1 MTDSGR
7 IVDEFIKLASF
18 DSETGN
24 EDKIG
29 DYLFRLLL
37 ENGFEVERDSIGNIY
52 GLLKGDPDIEPILFS
67 SHMDTVSPGKNKKV
81 IIHDDGKITSDESTV
96 LGADDISGL
105 VSIIETIRVIKE
117 DGLTHGDIE
126 VLFSVQE
133 ESFCSGTKDFDFSKI
148 KAKQAYVLD
157 LSGSIGGAALSAPS
171 ILTFTETVYGKSA
184 HSGFDPESGIHAI
197 HLAAKAIA
205 NIKNGHIDETTTVN
219 IGLING
225 GIAPNI
231 VPDKVVITGEIR
243 SLSHE
248 KALEQAKLI
257 EETFLKAVEGTKAR
271 VTHEVKVNFKAYNTE
286 EYSKTV
292 KRFVRACNR
301 VGVNADLQTT
311 FGGSDNNRLTE
322 HGIEG
327 IVIACG
333 MNNVHTTKEYT
344 SVVDLTLS
352 AEVTLALATD
362 SE

>member
-1 MTDSGR
+1 MTDSDR
-7 IVDEFIKLASF
+7 IVKEFIKLASF

-24 EDKIG
+24 ESRIS
-29 DYLFRLLL
+29 DYLLDLLINLGL
-37 ENGFEVERDSIGNIY
+37 ETHRDDLGNIY
-52 GLLKGDPDIEPILFS
+52 GFLKGNSDSAAILLS
-67 SHMDTVSPGKNKKV
+67 SHMDTVRPGKGKRV
-81 IIHDDGKITSDESTV
+81 IVHNDGKITSDGTTV

-105 VSIIETIRVIKE
+105 VSIIETLRVIIE
-117 DGLTHGDIE
+117 EGLSHGDIE

-133 ESFCSGTKDFDFSKI
+133 ESFCSGTADYDFDRI
-148 KAKQAYVLD
+148 KAGQAYVLD
-157 LSGSIGGAALSAPS
+157 LSGPIGGCALAAPS

-197 HLAAKAIA
+197 AIAAKAISE
-205 NIKNGHIDETTTVN
+205 ITNGHIDESTTVN
-219 IGLING
+219 VGLIEG
-225 GIAPNI
+225 GSAPNI

-257 EETFLKAVEGTKAR
+257 EETFLRAVDGTGAR
-271 VTHEVKVNFKAYNTE
+271 VTHDVKVNFKAYHTE
-286 EYSKTV
+286 EYSATV
-292 KRFVRACNR
+292 RRFIRACNR
-301 VGVNADLQTT
+301 VGANAVLQTT
-311 FGGSDNNRLTE
+311 FGGSDNNRLAE

-362 SE
+362 GE

>member
-7 IVDEFIKLASF
+7 IVEEFIKLASF
-18 DSETGN
+18 DSETGS
-24 EDKIG
+24 EGEIS
-29 DYLFRLLL
+29 DYLFELLTVS
-37 ENGFEVERDSIGNIY
+37 GFEVKRDSIGNIY

-81 IIHDDGKITSDESTV
+81 IVHDDGKITSDGSTI

-117 DGLTHGDIE
+117 DGLNHGDIE

-133 ESFCSGTKDFDFSKI
+133 ESFCSGTADFDFSMI

-157 LSGSIGGAALSAPS
+157 LSGPIGGCALAAPS

-197 HLAAKAIA
+197 FLAARAIA
-205 NIKNGHIDETTTVN
+205 EIKNGHIDETTTVN
-219 IGLING
+219 IGMING

-231 VPDKVVITGEIR
+231 VPDRVVITGEIR

-257 EETFLKAVEGTKAR
+257 EETFLRTVEGSGAR
-271 VTHEVKVNFKAYNTE
+271 VTHEVKVNFKAYKIE
-286 EYSKTV
+286 ENHATV
-292 KRFVRACNR
+292 KRFIRACDQ
-301 VGVNADLQTT
+301 VGVNAALQMT
-311 FGGSDNNRLTE
+311 FGGSDNNRLAE
-322 HGIEG
+322 HGIDG

-333 MNNVHTTKEYT
+333 MNNVHTTQEYT
-344 SVVDLTLS
+344 SVIDLTLS
-352 AEVTLALATD
+352 AEVTLALATKR
-362 SE
+362 E